1 MSRQSELLQEAMR
14 HMPQGVAENYRYWG
28 PDRTV
33 FIQRAKGCELFDVDG
48 KTYVDFRLGYGPII
62 LGYGDERVD
71 QAVIAQI
78 QSGGTLTGFATELDT
93 TVVQQIK
100 ALCPQIQKMRFAN
113 SGTEAVMG
121 AVRTARGFTGRER
134 MATVEGGFHG
144 LYDELMWKS
153 DIENW
158 DARSGQ
164 APKVIPFG
172 AGIPAKTHDL
182 VDIIGLNDFAALED
196 LFQRNDHQLA
206 CVVLEPIIGN
216 AGSIAASQAWLQRLR
231 NLCTAH
237 GTLLIIDEVKSGF
250 RVAKGGAQALY
261 GIYADLTTFAKA
273 MGNGYPVAAF
283 GGRADVM
290 DVVGAHS
297 GAVVHGG
304 TYTANLVGLSAAHCT
319 LNILT
324 HTDALAT
331 VHRVGEQVRDLL
343 GRVFTHAGIEHTFA
357 GPASMLGIHFT
368 PTVPQT
374 YRDWRKTNSSLYRA
388 FCWQLIDRGVM
399 LEPDSREPWF
409 FCEAHQHMDFAWLEE
424 MATQAMAAAIK
435 EKP

>member
-1 MSRQSELLQEAMR
+1 
-14 HMPQGVAENYRYWG
+14 
-28 PDRTV
+28 V
-33 FIQRAKGCELFDVDG
+33 FIQRAKGCELLDVDG

-71 QAVIAQI
+71 SAVIAQI

-93 TVVQQIK
+93 LVVQQIK

-121 AVRTARGFTGRER
+121 AVRTARGFTGRQR

-158 DARSGQ
+158 DAHNGR
-164 APKVIPFG
+164 APEVIPFG
-172 AGIPAKTHDL
+172 SGIPAKTHDL
-182 VDIIGLNDFAALED
+182 VDIMGLNDFSALED
-196 LFQRNDHQLA
+196 LFQRHDHQLA

-231 NLCTAH
+231 DLCTAH

-290 DVVGAHS
+290 DVVGAS
-297 GAVVHGG
+297 AGAVVHGG

-319 LNILT
+319 LDILT
-324 HTDALAT
+324 HTDALQT

-343 GRVFTHAGIEHTFA
+343 GRVFTQAGIEHTFA
-357 GPASMLGIHFT
+357 GPSSMLGIHFT

-424 MATQAMAAAIK
+424 VATQAMQAAMAAH
-435 EKP
+435 PSY

>member
-1 MSRQSELLQEAMR
+1 
-14 HMPQGVAENYRYWG
+14 
-28 PDRTV
+28 
-33 FIQRAKGCELFDVDG
+33 
-48 KTYVDFRLGYGPII
+48 
-62 LGYGDERVD
+62 
-71 QAVIAQI
+71 
-78 QSGGTLTGFATELDT
+78 
-93 TVVQQIK
+93 
-100 ALCPQIQKMRFAN
+100 
-113 SGTEAVMG
+113 
-121 AVRTARGFTGRER
+121 
-134 MATVEGGFHG
+134 
-144 LYDELMWKS
+144 
-153 DIENW
+153 
-158 DARSGQ
+158 
-164 APKVIPFG
+164 VIPFG
-172 AGIPAKTHDL
+172 AGSPSKTHDL

-196 LFQRNDHQLA
+196 LFQHNDHQLA

-231 NLCTAH
+231 DLCTAH

-290 DVVGAHS
+290 DVVGAS
-297 GAVVHGG
+297 AGAVVHGG

-319 LNILT
+319 LDILT

-424 MATQAMAAAIK
+424 VATQAMQAAIK